1 MRGSIRA
8 MSWEGSDGMTEK
20 QRAIYEAQGYLRNI
34 SRAFGEIPLL
44 IPDGI
49 YGEETERIVL
59 AFQQRGGLEQ
69 TGIINYETWTKIVE
83 ENDRAVFASSE
94 TTFIDKE
101 KLPLRRGDRDNA
113 VYHLKTMLRYLGGK
127 HGNFALLNVDDEFDE
142 ATEKSVRQ
150 WQRVI
155 RTEETGEVDKLTWER
170 LVEWYLR

>member
-1 MRGSIRA
+1 
-8 MSWEGSDGMTEK
+8 MTARQE
-20 QRAIYEAQGYLRNI
+20 AIYEVQSYLRNI

-44 IPDGI
+44 IPDGVF
-49 YGEETERIVL
+49 GEETEKTVR
-59 AFQQRGGLEQ
+59 AFQKKQGLEEN
-69 TGIINYETWTKIVE
+69 GIIGYETWTAIVD

-94 TTFIDKE
+94 TAFIDKE

-113 VYHLKTMLRYLGGK
+113 VYHLKTMLLYLGQK
-127 HGNFALLNVDDEFDE
+127 HGNFDVLNVDDEFDE

-170 LVEWYLR
+170 LISYYTMKKSLS

>member
-1 MRGSIRA
+1 

-44 IPDGI
+44 VPDGVF
-49 YGEETERIVL
+49 GEETEKTVL
-59 AFQQRGGLEQ
+59 AFQKKQGLTEN
-69 TGIINYETWTKIVE
+69 GIIDYETWTAIVN

-101 KLPLRRGDRDNA
+101 KLPLRRGDKDNA
-113 VYHLKTMLRYLGGK
+113 VYHLKTMLLYLGQN
-127 HGNFALLNVDDEFDE
+127 HSNFALLNVDDEFDE

-155 RTEETGEVDKLTWER
+155 RAEETGEVDKLTWER
-170 LVEWYLR
+170 LMEWYMR

>member
-1 MRGSIRA
+1 
-8 MSWEGSDGMTEK
+8 MTEK

-49 YGEETERIVL
+49 YGEQTEKTVL
-59 AFQQRGGLEQ
+59 AFQQKGGLEE
-69 TGIINYETWTKIVE
+69 TGIINYETWTAIVNENE
-83 ENDRAVFASSE
+83 EAVLLNSE
-94 TTFIDKE
+94 TVFIDKD
-101 KLPLRRGDRDNA
+101 KLPLRRGDKDDA

-127 HGNFALLNVDDEFDE
+127 HGNFDTLEVSDEFDAE
-142 ATEKSVRQ
+142 TEKSVRQ

-170 LVEWYLR
+170 LISYYTM

>member
-1 MRGSIRA
+1 MVSQLA
-8 MSWEGSDGMTEK
+8 M
-20 QRAIYEAQGYLRNI
+20 
-34 SRAFGEIPLL
+34 PLA
-44 IPDGI
+44 
-49 YGEETERIVL
+49 RIMSAVS
-59 AFQQRGGLEQ
+59 
-69 TGIINYETWTKIVE
+69 
-83 ENDRAVFASSE
+83 RAVFASSE

-127 HGNFALLNVDDEFDE
+127 QGNFALLNVDDEFDE

-170 LVEWYLR
+170 LAEWYLR